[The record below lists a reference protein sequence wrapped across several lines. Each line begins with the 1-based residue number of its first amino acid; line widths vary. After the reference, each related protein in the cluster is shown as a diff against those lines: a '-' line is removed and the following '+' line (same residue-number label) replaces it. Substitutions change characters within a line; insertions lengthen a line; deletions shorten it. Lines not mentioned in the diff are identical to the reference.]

1 MSAWEKFKDFFMRD
15 DGGELVYVDEV
26 EDEVEEAQQVT
37 HRTRRQKA
45 DVVVEEV
52 RANGTT
58 GTASYT
64 STATETNSAKVA
76 MERLQKNTANP
87 YVVRPRVKREQKVE
101 TIPQHKSQ
109 ELDIN
114 VYAPKAF
121 DDVRAIADDIRSLKA
136 TVVNYDNVDM
146 DTQRRI
152 CDFMNGACYVLGGDA
167 RRISSNMVLYVP
179 AGVNIGDACTDVSSM
194 FSMR

>member
-1 MSAWEKFKDFFMRD
+1 M
-15 DGGELVYVDEV
+15 
-26 EDEVEEAQQVT
+26 EASKAKRKETVCT
-37 HRTRRQKA
+37 RFTITTACGRTFLTRSKKRK
-45 DVVVEEV
+45 
-52 RANGTT
+52 
-58 GTASYT
+58 
-64 STATETNSAKVA
+64 
-76 MERLQKNTANP
+76 RLQKNTANP

-146 DTQRRI
+146 DMQRRI

-179 AGVNIGDACTDVSSM
+179 AGVNIGDACTDLSSM